1 MLIQV
6 EQVHFAYPSGVN
18 ALNGVSLVIRSG
30 ESVGLVGENGSGK
43 STLARHLN
51 GLLRPNAGCVW
62 VGDWQTASHS
72 PAQMAR
78 RVAYVFQNP
87 DEQLFRRRVWDEVA
101 FGPQNLGYAPAQVR
115 AQVESA
121 LAALELR
128 PVSDLNPRD
137 LGYSG
142 RRRVALA
149 SALAMQTP
157 VLVFD
162 EPTAGLDDGEVAALR
177 EVATSLHQ
185 QGKTVLIISHDLD
198 FLAENVDRLV
208 LMRHGA
214 VVLDAPAPQFFG
226 QKALLARSG
235 LVAPQMVRLSQ
246 CLGQSEVALT
256 VNDVLDNLDADKI
269 ALNSVP
275 S

>member
-30 ESVGLVGENGSGK
+30 ERVGLVGENGSGK

-51 GLLRPNAGCVW
+51 GLLRPNVGRVW
-62 VGDWQTASHS
+62 VGDWQTAEHS

-101 FGPQNLGYAPAQVR
+101 FGPQNLGHTPAQVR
-115 AQVESA
+115 AQVEQA
-121 LAALELR
+121 LASLELS

-149 SALAMQTP
+149 SALAMHTP

-162 EPTAGLDDGEVAALR
+162 EPTAGLDDGELAALS
-177 EVATSLHQ
+177 EVVASLHQ
-185 QGKTVLIISHDLD
+185 QGKTVLTISHDLD

-208 LMRHGA
+208 LMRHGE

-226 QKALLARSG
+226 QRGLLEHVG
-235 LVAPQMVRLSQ
+235 LVPPQMVRLSQ
-246 CLGQSEVALT
+246 SLGQPKPGLT
-256 VNDVLDNLDADKI
+256 VEEVLGNLGQEQSI
-269 ALNSVP
+269 R
-275 S
+275 

>member
-1 MLIQV
+1 MQIHV
-6 EQVHFAYPSGVN
+6 EQVHFAYPNGVK
-18 ALNGVSLVIRSG
+18 ALNDVSLVIQPG
-30 ESVGLVGENGSGK
+30 EKVALVGENGSGK

-51 GLLRPNAGCVW
+51 GLLRPDAGRVR
-62 VGDWQTASHS
+62 VGDWQTAEHS
-72 PAQMAR
+72 PAQMAS

-101 FGPQNLGYAPAQVR
+101 FGPQNLGQPPVQVR
-115 AQVESA
+115 AQVEHA
-121 LAALELR
+121 LAALDLSS
-128 PVSDLNPRD
+128 VSDLNPRD

-149 SALAMQTP
+149 SALAMHTP

-162 EPTAGLDDGEVAALR
+162 EPTAGLDDQELAALS
-177 EVATSLHQ
+177 EVVTSLHR

-208 LMRHGA
+208 LMRHGE

-226 QKALLARSG
+226 QQALLERSG

-246 CLGQSEVALT
+246 CLGQSPLAIT
-256 VNDVLDNLDADKI
+256 VEAVLAD
-269 ALNSVP
+269 LGQERSNR
-275 S
+275 